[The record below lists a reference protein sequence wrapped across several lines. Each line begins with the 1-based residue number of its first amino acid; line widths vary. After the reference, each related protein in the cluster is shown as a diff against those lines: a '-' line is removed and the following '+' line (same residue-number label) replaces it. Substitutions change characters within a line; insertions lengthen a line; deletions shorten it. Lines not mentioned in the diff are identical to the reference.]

1 MAPPPLLSTAASTLP
16 EAPSESLL
24 AFAALG
30 FERDDVPLFDGL
42 SGAVAAGDIL
52 QIAGGN
58 GSGKTTLLRILS
70 TALTAT
76 EGSLHWRGIAL
87 ALQRAEYLAD
97 LVFVGHSPGIK
108 LALTP
113 RENLSWLARL
123 YPVRE
128 QDIAEAL
135 VRVGL
140 AGLEDVPCRTLSAG
154 QQRRV
159 ALARLVIA
167 RATLW
172 ILDEPMTAID
182 QDGVALIEEL
192 LRAHAEVGGAVI
204 LSSHQALNIDG
215 VRVLDLA
222 EYACHD

>member
-1 MAPPPLLSTAASTLP
+1 MAPPPLLSTAASTSP
-16 EAPSESLL
+16 EAPPESLL
-24 AFAALG
+24 AFTALG

-70 TALTAT
+70 TALSAT
-76 EGSLHWRGIAL
+76 EGSLHWRGKAL
-87 ALQRAEYLAD
+87 VRQRAEYLAD

-113 RENLSWLARL
+113 RENLSWLSRL

-140 AGLEDVPCRTLSAG
+140 AGREDVPCRTLSAG

-159 ALARLVIA
+159 ALARLLIA

-172 ILDEPMTAID
+172 VLDEPMTAID

-192 LRAHAEVGGAVI
+192 LRAHAEGGGAVI